1 MRIEAKETTEQ
12 LKKLGIKKL
21 IMLTGDTKEVAQKI
35 AKESGFEEVVAECL
49 PETKLEIVEGLQR
62 KGYHVVVIGDGI
74 NDAPALAAGDIG
86 IAMGAMGSDVAINSA
101 SIALMSND
109 LRRVPFFI
117 SLSRLAHKII
127 YQNIALG
134 GAFVLV
140 GLALAGMGLVSPIVA
155 ALYHEVGSLVVILN
169 SARIVKFEAI

>member
-1 MRIEAKETTEQ
+1 MESLQ
-12 LKKLGIKKL
+12 KKGHRVL
-21 IMLTGDTKEVAQKI
+21 
-35 AKESGFEEVVAECL
+35 
-49 PETKLEIVEGLQR
+49 
-62 KGYHVVVIGDGI
+62 VIGDGI

-101 SIALMSND
+101 SVALMSND

-117 SLSRLAHKII
+117 SLSRLAHRII

-140 GLALAGMGLVSPIVA
+140 GLTLASLGIVNPIVA
-155 ALYHEVGSLVVILN
+155 ALYHEIGSLVVILN
-169 SARIVKFEAI
+169 SARIVKFE